1 MYNENGKR
9 QERTG
14 LNIWKD
20 TELGCLD
27 WLQHFGMVPTS
38 QRAISYSY

>member
-27 WLQHFGMVPTS
+27 WLQHFGMVPT
-38 QRAISYSY
+38 